1 MIKYTESEMLQ
12 VMPEPLKY
20 KAEVVALSYAIKR
33 AIGKMVGYAERASVY
48 AAIDKLP
55 EDILDLLAVELRAQY
70 YDEDMDISIKREIVK
85 KTMLWYHR
93 AGTPS
98 AVEELISAVFGE
110 GEISEWFEYAVKTL
124 GEEYGKILCY
134 IYTKNRGMIRNVY
147 LNGRMMG
154 YSRKEMD
161 ERLNGIVEFADIGD
175 FINQPVKTY
184 SSGMFAR
191 LAFAVA
197 INVEPDILIV
207 DEALSVGD
215 IFFQNKCFKKF
226 DELKRNG
233 VTILFVSHDIGSV
246 RQMCSRVLWLDHGTV
261 RAFGEAAHICDMY
274 MDEKRKSAEYV
285 AGHIQ
290 DEVAGN
296 VFMEKIDEER
306 KYPKISFV
314 EDRFHNDSVA
324 IRSLFFT
331 DSEDKAVNRLYV
343 DKTYRTH
350 VVIECMKDA
359 PSLIVGFVLENNKGL
374 PLFDINN
381 FINQGEVVNGK
392 KNDIIEIVY
401 EYTLPRI
408 MNGVYLVGAA
418 VGQGTQSKHEMLTWL
433 HGIMELEVVNQ
444 GYNSSYIEIPSKIRA
459 FSNRQ
464 ENVMF
469 L

>member
-1 MIKYTESEMLQ
+1 MQNYAVNIENLNKTYRLYNKPSDRVKEALGFGKKQSKTFEA
-12 VMPEPLKY
+12 LKD
-20 KAEVVALSYAIKR
+20 VSFN
-33 AIGKMVGYAERASVY
+33 
-48 AAIDKLP
+48 
-55 EDILDLLAVELRAQY
+55 
-70 YDEDMDISIKREIVK
+70 VK
-85 KTMLWYHR
+85 KGETVGIIGTNG
-93 AGTPS
+93 AGKSTLLKIVTGVLSPTAGNIQIEGKVS
-98 AVEELISAVFGE
+98 ALLELGAGFN
-110 GEISEWFEYAVKTL
+110 
-124 GEEYGKILCY
+124 EEYSGIEN
-134 IYTKNRGMIRNVY
+134 IY

-197 INVEPDILIV
+197 I
-207 DEALSVGD
+207 
-215 IFFQNKCFKKF
+215 
-226 DELKRNG
+226 KRNG

-314 EDRFHNDSVA
+314 EDRFQNDSVA

-392 KNDIIEIVY
+392 KNDIIESVY

>member
-1 MIKYTESEMLQ
+1 
-12 VMPEPLKY
+12 
-20 KAEVVALSYAIKR
+20 
-33 AIGKMVGYAERASVY
+33 
-48 AAIDKLP
+48 
-55 EDILDLLAVELRAQY
+55 
-70 YDEDMDISIKREIVK
+70 
-85 KTMLWYHR
+85 
-93 AGTPS
+93 
-98 AVEELISAVFGE
+98 
-110 GEISEWFEYAVKTL
+110 
-124 GEEYGKILCY
+124 
-134 IYTKNRGMIRNVY
+134 
-147 LNGRMMG
+147 
-154 YSRKEMD
+154 
-161 ERLNGIVEFADIGD
+161 
-175 FINQPVKTY
+175 
-184 SSGMFAR
+184 
-191 LAFAVA
+191 
-197 INVEPDILIV
+197 
-207 DEALSVGD
+207 
-215 IFFQNKCFKKF
+215 
-226 DELKRNG
+226 
-233 VTILFVSHDIGSV
+233 
-246 RQMCSRVLWLDHGTV
+246 
-261 RAFGEAAHICDMY
+261 

-418 VGQGTQSKHEMLTWL
+418 VGQGTQSKHEMLTLASWYYGTGSRKSRL
-433 HGIMELEVVNQ
+433 Q
-444 GYNSSYIEIPSKIRA
+444 
-459 FSNRQ
+459 F
-464 ENVMF
+464 F
-469 L
+469 LY

>member
-1 MIKYTESEMLQ
+1 M
-12 VMPEPLKY
+12 
-20 KAEVVALSYAIKR
+20 
-33 AIGKMVGYAERASVY
+33 
-48 AAIDKLP
+48 
-55 EDILDLLAVELRAQY
+55 
-70 YDEDMDISIKREIVK
+70 
-85 KTMLWYHR
+85 
-93 AGTPS
+93 
-98 AVEELISAVFGE
+98 ISANNVTLRVGKKALFEDVNIKFTE
-110 GEISEWFEYAVKTL
+110 GNCYGMIGANGAGKSTL
-124 GEEYGKILCY
+124 LKIVTGVLSPTAGNIQIEGKVSALLELGAGFNEEYSGIEN
-134 IYTKNRGMIRNVY
+134 IY

-392 KNDIIEIVY
+392 KNDIIEIRGI
-401 EYTLPRI
+401 RI
-408 MNGVYLVGAA
+408 DKTARRVWVNDEEKQFTTKEFDLLTFLAENPNHVFTKDELF
-418 VGQGTQSKHEMLTWL
+418 SKIWD
-433 HGIMELEVVNQ
+433 MESIGDIATVTVHIKKIREKIEFNTAKPQ
-444 GYNSSYIEIPSKIRA
+444 YIETIWGVGYRFK
-459 FSNRQ
+459 
-464 ENVMF
+464 